1 MRQVDLKQGQ
11 VQMSKSN
18 ENIAEKQK
26 EAIKQIA
33 YLEEALWKTIFSNRS
48 LVGSIAKRI
57 LACLDSNPF
66 YKETAEIRK
75 LLGTVQQRPKGA
87 RSTGKAPKAYDEAI
101 AELPLKLLLIDKER
115 DLVAIAKEEVIRRGT
130 RKRAGNG
137 PVLSSRAAK
146 AKELARRIETEK
158 HSFIQAN
165 QPLVIM
171 IAQRYKQNRGQ
182 TALPDLIQEGNIGL
196 IKGLNRFDYRQ
207 DVRFATYASWWIRSC
222 ISRAL
227 MKKGNEIRLPASA
240 IRRINAIKNAEN
252 AIQKKTGNA
261 PSEEDIARET
271 GIDQSKLDDARRPF
285 STTMCSLDE
294 SIPSS
299 NPFSYRYID
308 IIADEQAENPFDAAM
323 LKIWSGSLEN
333 HLQVLT
339 PKERTVISLRFGLN
353 DSEEMTLEN
362 IGQLFGLCRERIRQ
376 IEGKALLKLRQQL
389 DLVAA

>member
-1 MRQVDLKQGQ
+1 MQ
-11 VQMSKSN
+11 KSN
-18 ENIAEKQK
+18 EQVADKQK
-26 EAIKQIA
+26 EDIRRIA
-33 YLEEALWKTIFSNRS
+33 KLEQDLWTLIFSYRS
-48 LVGSIAKRI
+48 KAGSVAKRI
-57 LACLDSNPF
+57 LSCLNSNPM
-66 YKETAEIRK
+66 YKETAEVRT
-75 LLGTVQQRPKGA
+75 LLATVQQKPKSP
-87 RSTGKAPKAYDEAI
+87 RVRENAPNTHDEAI
-101 AELPLKLLLIDKER
+101 SALPELLLIIDKER
-115 DLVAIAKEEVIRRGT
+115 DLVAVAKEEIIRRGT
-130 RKRAGNG
+130 RKREGAT
-137 PVLSSRAAK
+137 PTLSSHATRIQH
-146 AKELARRIETEK
+146 LARKIETEK
-158 HSFIQAN
+158 HRFIQSN
-165 QPLVIM
+165 QRLVVM

-182 TALPDLIQEGNIGL
+182 TPLADLVQEGNIGL
-196 IKGLNRFDYRQ
+196 IKGLNRFDHRQ
-207 DVRFATYASWWIRSC
+207 EVRFATYASWWIRSC

-252 AIQKKTGNA
+252 TIQKKTGHA

-285 STTMCSLDE
+285 ITTMCSLDE

-299 NPFSYRYID
+299 NPYSYRYID
-308 IIADEQAENPFDAAM
+308 IIEDEDSENPFDAAM
-323 LKIWSGSLEN
+323 LKIWSGSLEE

-362 IGQLFGLCRERIRQ
+362 IGQIFGLCRERIRQ

>member
-1 MRQVDLKQGQ
+1 MA
-11 VQMSKSN
+11 KSN
-18 ENIAEKQK
+18 ERIADKQTETIK
-26 EAIKQIA
+26 EIA
-33 YLEEALWKTIFSNRS
+33 TLEETLWAAIFSNRS
-48 LVGSIAKRI
+48 KAVSVAKRI
-57 LACLDSNPF
+57 VACLDSNPF
-66 YKETAEIRK
+66 YKDTGEVRG
-75 LLGTVQQRPKGA
+75 LLSIVQNTVKVTRG
-87 RSTGKAPKAYDEAI
+87 SGKATKAYRKAI
-101 AELPLKLLLIDKER
+101 AELPQNLLAIDKER
-115 DLVAIAKEEVIRRGT
+115 DLVAVAKEDVIHKGS
-130 RKRAGNG
+130 RKRAGAK
-137 PVLSSRAAK
+137 PALSSQARRVLDLAHRVDAAK
-146 AKELARRIETEK
+146 
-158 HSFIQAN
+158 HNFIQNN
-165 QPLVIM
+165 QPLVVM

-182 TALPDLIQEGNIGL
+182 TSLPDLIQEGNIGL

-207 DVRFATYASWWIRSC
+207 EVRFATYASWWIRSC

-252 AIQKKTGNA
+252 ALQKKTGNK
-261 PSEEDIARET
+261 PTEEAIAMET
-271 GIDQSKLDDARRPF
+271 GIAQSKLDEARRPF

-299 NPFSYRYID
+299 NPYSYRYID
-308 IIADEQAENPFDAAM
+308 IIADESAENPFDAAM

-376 IEGKALLKLRQQL
+376 IEGKALLKLKQQL

>member
-1 MRQVDLKQGQ
+1 
-11 VQMSKSN
+11 
-18 ENIAEKQK
+18 
-26 EAIKQIA
+26 
-33 YLEEALWKTIFSNRS
+33 
-48 LVGSIAKRI
+48 
-57 LACLDSNPF
+57 
-66 YKETAEIRK
+66 
-75 LLGTVQQRPKGA
+75 
-87 RSTGKAPKAYDEAI
+87 
-101 AELPLKLLLIDKER
+101 
-115 DLVAIAKEEVIRRGT
+115 
-130 RKRAGNG
+130 
-137 PVLSSRAAK
+137 VLSSQAKK
-146 AKELARRIETEK
+146 AKLLARRIEMEK
-158 HSFIQAN
+158 HSFIQDN

-182 TALPDLIQEGNIGL
+182 TSLPDLIQEGNIGL

-252 AIQKKTGNA
+252 AIQKKTGHS
-261 PSEEDIARET
+261 PTEEDIAKET
-271 GIDQSKLDDARRPF
+271 GIDQSKLDEARRPF
-285 STTMCSLDE
+285 STKMCSLDE

-299 NPFSYRYID
+299 NPYSYRYID
-308 IIADEQAENPFDAAM
+308 IIPDEESENPFNAAM
-323 LKIWSGSLEN
+323 LNIWSGSLEN

-376 IEGKALLKLRQQL
+376 IEGKALIKLRQQL